1 MSSFKFFNLLNF
13 FKFSPSRLLAMMS
26 KEFAQ
31 MRRDPVTLG
40 MLIMIPLIQLV
51 LFGFAINTNPRH
63 LPTVLVSADQSEYTR
78 EFIRAVENTHYFSMI
93 NPENNLNKNNLNN
106 LMTESRANQLLTQGK
121 ALFIIHI
128 PPNFT
133 RDLLKDKTPELLVT
147 ADATDPSATG
157 NAISALQQLSNTVFT
172 LPLSRGMGNLNQTAL
187 PFNLIIHAKYNP
199 SNITSYNIIPGL
211 MGVILTMT
219 LVMITGLAITRER
232 EFGTMESLL
241 ATPVKPLEVMIGKI
255 LPYIIVGYVQQGIIL
270 LAAQVIFKVPNAGS
284 IGLLILCTLPFIFA
298 NLMVGLT
305 FSTIAKNQLQTM
317 QMTFFFFLPSILLSG
332 FMFPFYGMPVW
343 AQCIGELL
351 PLTHFLRVVRGIML
365 KGSGFI
371 DIWPNIWPLFLFI
384 LVVGLIALK
393 RYKKTLD

>member
-1 MSSFKFFNLLNF
+1 MRF
-13 FKFSPSRLLAMMS
+13 FKFNFSRLLAIMI

-31 MRRDPVTLG
+31 MRRDPVTIG

-63 LPTVLVSADQSEYTR
+63 LPTVIVSADQSEYTR
-78 EFIRAVENTHYFSMI
+78 EFIRGLENTNYFSVI
-93 NPENNLNKNNLNN
+93 NPQNIFGNNQQN
-106 LMTESRANQLLTQGK
+106 LMTETKANLLLTQGK

-133 RDLLKDKTPELLVT
+133 RDLLKNKNPELLVT

-157 NAISALQQLSNTVFT
+157 NAISALQQLANTVFT
-172 LPLSRGMGNLNQTAL
+172 LNLSRGMGNLNQTAL

-241 ATPVKPLEVMIGKI
+241 STPVKPLEVMIGKI
-255 LPYIIVGYVQQGIIL
+255 LPYIIVGYVQQAIIL
-270 LAAQVIFKVPNAGS
+270 LAAQIVFGVPNSGS
-284 IGLLILCTLPFIFA
+284 ITLLILCTLPFIFA

-305 FSTIAKNQLQTM
+305 FSTIAKNQLQAM

-343 AQCIGELL
+343 AQCIGEVL
-351 PLTHFLRVVRGIML
+351 PLTHFLRIVRGIML

-384 LVVGLIALK
+384 LIIGIIALK
-393 RYKKTLD
+393 RYRQTLD

>member
-1 MSSFKFFNLLNF
+1 MSFSFKFSKFNFSRFNF
-13 FKFSPSRLLAMMS
+13 SRLLAIMI

-31 MRRDPVTLG
+31 MRRDQVTIG
-40 MLIMIPLIQLV
+40 MLMMIPLIQLV
-51 LFGFAINTNPRH
+51 LFGFAINTNPRN
-63 LPTVLVSADQSEYTR
+63 LPTVIVSADQSMYTQ
-78 EFIRAVENTHYFSMI
+78 EFIQGVKNTKYFHVLNTI
-93 NPENNLNKNNLNN
+93 PEPTSETKADL
-106 LMTESRANQLLTQGK
+106 LLTQGR

-133 RDLLKDKTPELLVT
+133 RDLLKNKTPELLVT

-157 NAISALQQLSNTVFT
+157 NAISALQQLANTVFT
-172 LPLSRGMGNLNQTAL
+172 LPLSRGMGNLNPAPL
-187 PFNLIIHAKYNP
+187 PFKLIIHPKYNP
-199 SNITSYNIIPGL
+199 SSITTYNIIPGL

-241 ATPVKPLEVMIGKI
+241 STPVRPLEVMIGKI
-255 LPYIIVGYVQQGIIL
+255 LPYIIVGYVQQAIIL
-270 LAAQVIFKVPNAGS
+270 LAAQFIFGVPNAGN

-305 FSTIAKNQLQTM
+305 FSTIAKNQLQAM

-332 FMFPFYGMPVW
+332 FMFPFYGMPKW
-343 AQCIGELL
+343 AQFIGEAL
-351 PLTHFLRVVRGIML
+351 PLTHFLRIVRGIML
-365 KGSGFI
+365 KGSGFME
-371 DIWPNIWPLFLFI
+371 IWPNIWPLFLFI

-393 RYKKTLD
+393 RYRRTLD